1 MAELA
6 TVVSPSAHVP
16 RVSDRHARRLVLARL
31 ERLEHGRLWL
41 CEPDG
46 SVTAYGA
53 PDGEPSG
60 ALNVRNWRFF
70 SRIATGGDIGA
81 GESYMDGDWS
91 SPDLVGLVRLFL
103 ANEAVLDRPSVVGSV
118 ARVAD
123 RLLHLA
129 RRNTHSG
136 ARRNVRAHYDLGNDF
151 YDLFLDETMTYS
163 AAVFAAP
170 GEDLAAAQRRKLLL
184 MAEKAGLRPGDHVL
198 EIGCGWGGFAE
209 LAATELGCRVTGV
222 TLSQEQAAFA
232 RERMRRAG
240 VVERVENLVTDYR
253 DLSGSYDAIVSI
265 EMFEHM
271 RNWPELFR
279 RIAGWLSSDGAFFM
293 HVFCHRTAAYPYVDS
308 GPGDWMAR
316 HFFTGGMMPSD
327 DLPRHFDD
335 DLQVANHWR
344 VDGRHYSRTLE
355 AWLANMDACRG
366 ELEPVLEAVY
376 GAEAARFR
384 HLWRLFF
391 LACSELFAYRKGQE
405 WWVSHYL
412 LRPRARS
419 QQAGGRQ

>member
-6 TVVSPSAHVP
+6 TVLSPSASVP
-16 RVSDRHARRLVLARL
+16 RLGDRLARRVVLARL

-41 CEPDG
+41 REPDG

-53 PDGEPSG
+53 PDGEPSA
-60 ALNVRNWRFF
+60 ALNVRSWRFF

-103 ANEAVLDRPSVVGSV
+103 ANEAVLDRPTAAGSA
-118 ARVAD
+118 ARLAD

-129 RRNTHSG
+129 RRNTRAGS
-136 ARRNVRAHYDLGNDF
+136 RRNVRAHYDLGNDF

-240 VVERVENLVTDYR
+240 VVERVEILVTDYR

-265 EMFEHM
+265 EM
-271 RNWPELFR
+271 
-279 RIAGWLSSDGAFFM
+279 
-293 HVFCHRTAAYPYVDS
+293 
-308 GPGDWMAR
+308 
-316 HFFTGGMMPSD
+316 
-327 DLPRHFDD
+327 
-335 DLQVANHWR
+335 
-344 VDGRHYSRTLE
+344 
-355 AWLANMDACRG
+355 
-366 ELEPVLEAVY
+366 LEAVGHEY
-376 GAEAARFR
+376 LDDFFAACERLLAPGGRAALQVITIPDQIYDRYRRSTDWIRKHVFPGGHLPSLQAMQDAIARRTSLIVDDVENIGIHYAETLRRWRGAFLRRLDAARGLGFDDRFLRMWEFYLASCEAAFAHRK
-384 HLWRLFF
+384 
-391 LACSELFAYRKGQE
+391 LADLQLVLARPGQTRGE
-405 WWVSHYL
+405 PGPAVY
-412 LRPRARS
+412 
-419 QQAGGRQ
+419 GGRP